1 MTHNTWQLAIKH
13 THKKEKK
20 EKKEEESKDTVPC
33 FENNNASENKENN
46 LKNPI
51 TQTL

>member
-1 MTHNTWQLAIKH
+1 VAIGNK
-13 THKKEKK
+13 TRTQKKKK
-20 EKKEEESKDTVPC
+20 KRKKKESKDTVPC
-33 FENNNASENKENN
+33 FENNNAYENKENN